1 MFSCN
6 QISKANSQDES
17 ISMLTRVVEVS
28 DGCPEEGGMN
38 LDDIDVLT
46 DYEMAF
52 NVAYPILS
60 HWSAHKIGK
69 YYPYKAYLYKD
80 SVWIICGS
88 VLSADG
94 KPIEGGAPY
103 IELSKHDGR
112 VLKIIPGSK

>member
-28 DGCPEEGGMN
+28 DGYPVKGGMN
-38 LDDIDVLT
+38 LDEIDVLT

-94 KPIEGGAPY
+94 KPVEGGAPY